1 MREGGKG
8 FLVVGGVVR
17 GVGGWMYAS
26 LDSSSFP
33 LPYSIFHP
41 SLPPPESTQT
51 NTQFPPPTSSRVCV
65 RLESVPKT
73 RGMLC
78 LRLPNLEGLR
88 MRMRTRF
95 GLELNGVSKKK
106 RAMNEEELRTK
117 KKNKQQEQNADPTNI
132 KSQLPPSLSLSLS
145 LPPSLPLSLPPPPHL
160 LSPSQHALLSLSL
173 SLSLSLIHHYHAF

>member
-132 KSQLPPSLSLSLS
+132 KSQLPPSL
-145 LPPSLPLSLPPPPHL
+145 PLSLPPPPHL

>member
-1 MREGGKG
+1 VDVCLSRL
-8 FLVVGGVVR
+8 FLLPS
-17 GVGGWMYAS
+17 S
-26 LDSSSFP
+26 LFH
-33 LPYSIFHP
+33 LPP
-41 SLPPPESTQT
+41 LPPPPGVHP
-51 NTQFPPPTSSRVCV
+51 NKHPIPPPTSSRVCV

-145 LPPSLPLSLPPPPHL
+145 LSLP
-160 LSPSQHALLSLSL
+160 LSLSL
-173 SLSLSLIHHYHAF
+173 SLPLPTSSLLPSMRFFPFLFPFLFL